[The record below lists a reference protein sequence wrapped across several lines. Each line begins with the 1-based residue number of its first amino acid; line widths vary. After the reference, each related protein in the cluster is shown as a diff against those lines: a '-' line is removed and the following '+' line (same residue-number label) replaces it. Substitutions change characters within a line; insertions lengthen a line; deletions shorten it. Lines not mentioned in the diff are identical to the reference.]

1 VTARDPLFATNRD
14 AAAATL
20 IHLKD
25 KFYEASQRSGCAARA
40 GHLNR
45 DLVQAVID
53 AGAAV
58 DKAGTDFRR
67 RFYPKAGRV
76 VCANGEV
83 FTVSPAGRST
93 RLVYRRGGQA

>member
-1 VTARDPLFATNRD
+1 VTARGE
-14 AAAATL
+14 AAAEL
-20 IHLKD
+20 VRLKD
-25 KFYEASQRSGCAARA
+25 AFYEAAQRSGMAARA

-58 DKAGTDFRR
+58 DEASEDFRR
-67 RFYPKAGRV
+67 RFCPRAGRV
-76 VCANGEV
+76 VCASGAV